1 MQVPRV
7 ERQVGGHPQVRRRG
21 AGGARGQCARH
32 LAGRVQGHG
41 QGVSP
46 NQAVDFLIWK
56 ILKNI

>member
-7 ERQVGGHPQVRRRG
+7 EGQVGGHPQVRWRG

-56 ILKNI
+56 I